1 MSKSTYFRAALSRAM
16 TSAIVSKVINF
27 TISKTNSLP
36 TWQSWLDH
44 WKYNAGAQVQVKT
57 DLDDLH
63 DELEDDKN
71 DSDKDGNHDSDPTM
85 AS

>member
-1 MSKSTYFRAALSRAM
+1 MLNVTLYTRNGCHLCE
-16 TSAIVSKVINF
+16 
-27 TISKTNSLP
+27 
-36 TWQSWLDH
+36 
-44 WKYNAGAQVQVKT
+44 QVKT